1 MTSPAARSDE
11 ATTLYRALRDA
22 LWQINQG
29 YTVGAQ
35 AIIANAVHAYKSHHP
50 EMR

>member
-1 MTSPAARSDE
+1 MSIPAVRSDE

-22 LWQINQG
+22 LWQIDQG

-35 AIIANAVHAYKSHHP
+35 AIIAHAVRTYKNHHS